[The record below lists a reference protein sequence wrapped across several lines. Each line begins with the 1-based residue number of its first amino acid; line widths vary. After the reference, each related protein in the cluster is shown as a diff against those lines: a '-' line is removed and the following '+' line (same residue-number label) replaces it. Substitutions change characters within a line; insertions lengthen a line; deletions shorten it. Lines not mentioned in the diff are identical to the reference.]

1 MSVVKQSYPRSV
13 YSNYKVAGLSEEE
26 EYFGISKK
34 LLKEGLLE
42 GNYHKLFD
50 YFFFSYLRN
59 SKDCSKDIKSLVKKF
74 NIEYEDLLL
83 YNQKLC
89 SVALGVINENFSFGM
104 DDNLKFMPELAIDCY
119 RLFLCYVI
127 DVAFGNK
134 KFNYFGING
143 KLGVLDDPIELLNN
157 KFPSGIKHFNYFL
170 RDVTGKKVGSSSAK
184 ELLKSLEFPLF
195 QRYRLKYE
203 LLTLGYLIDN
213 LIKEENKSYKEYAD
227 YRSYFIACF
236 ISEFQTNEYSLE
248 LTPELYT
255 LLKKRAYLLP
265 HGGIS
270 LEGKNPPLSLDVY
283 ERQFNGDNYLVIA
296 CASNSSIN
304 SIYYTFINLT
314 RQFTVNNN
322 PYLYD
327 ICNFLYSFY
336 KLEDSAL
343 ELYGEDFIKKPNLL
357 FSYKAD
363 SILFNKVTVVRGT
376 SDSYKD
382 FTVGVP
388 YSWNNREKSVK
399 KYDSREFHS
408 KGSSGDFTYISAFKR
423 KLPMGQKASDNAKE
437 LAKVYCI
444 DLGKDETLVSPF
456 TRGGKGAIK

>member
-13 YSNYKVAGLSEEE
+13 YSNYKVNGLSEEE
-26 EYFGISKK
+26 EYFEISKK

-42 GNYHKLFD
+42 GNYSKLFD

-74 NIEYEDLLL
+74 NIGYEDLLL

-89 SVALGVINENFSFGM
+89 SVVLGVIDENFNIDKSI
-104 DDNLKFMPELAIDCY
+104 KFTPELAIDCY
-119 RLFLCYVI
+119 RLFLCYAI
-127 DVAFGNK
+127 DIAFGNK

-143 KLGVLDDPIELLNN
+143 KMSILDDPVGLLMT
-157 KFPSGIKHFNYFL
+157 KFPSGVKHFNYFL
-170 RDVTGKKVGSSSAK
+170 RDMLGKKIGGSSTT
-184 ELLKSLEFPLF
+184 ELLKNLELPLF

-213 LIKEENKSYKEYAD
+213 LIKEENKAYKECAD
-227 YRSYFIACF
+227 YRSYFISCL
-236 ISEFQTNEYSLE
+236 ISEFSINEYSLE
-248 LTPELYT
+248 LTSEFYT

-270 LEGKNPPLSLDVY
+270 LEGKSPSLTLDVY
-283 ERQFNGDNYLVIA
+283 ERQFNGDNYLVIV

-304 SIYYTFINLT
+304 SNYYTFINLT

-327 ICNFLYSFY
+327 ICNFLYAFY

-343 ELYGEDFIKKPNLL
+343 ELYGEGFIKNPNLL
-357 FSYKAD
+357 FSYKAN
-363 SILFNKVTVVRGT
+363 SILFNKVTVVKGT
-376 SDSYKD
+376 SDAYKE

-399 KYDSREFHS
+399 KYDSKEFHS
-408 KGSSGDFTYISAFKR
+408 RGNAGDFTYISAFKR

-456 TRGGKGAIK
+456 IRGGKGAIK